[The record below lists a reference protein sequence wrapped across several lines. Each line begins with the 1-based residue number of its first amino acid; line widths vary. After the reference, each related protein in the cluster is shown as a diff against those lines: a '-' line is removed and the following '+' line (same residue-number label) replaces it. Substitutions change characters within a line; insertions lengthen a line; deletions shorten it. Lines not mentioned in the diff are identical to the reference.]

1 MIERLWIQNFAL
13 IEQSE
18 VEFGESLNIIT
29 GETGAGKSIF
39 IGALSALMG
48 KKTEAAAILDP
59 NKKSIIEA
67 KFLIRPHL
75 LPENI
80 WNELDFTP
88 ETELLIRREISQ
100 QGKSRFFVNDSPV
113 NQTILK
119 EIMENLVELHG
130 QHDGQKI
137 LSKDFQLML
146 IDQYGDLHEF
156 VQSYQFKF
164 NELKSKEQL
173 FQEKKINS
181 QKIDERKSF
190 VKFQLQDFDL
200 YELIENEDD
209 TLEQQIKILENAEF
223 IKTTLEKACL
233 VLYESE
239 KSIYSNLINVEKA
252 LEKVGNLSSQIL
264 HEKQKLSEA
273 SALIADASQTL
284 RDYFEEVELDNAEL
298 EKLHAKL
305 DFYNRLKKKYN
316 VLTVKELV
324 QIYEKYKN
332 ELKELENYDQ
342 DLSALQIQIS
352 QLEQEVYEKGY
363 FLDEKRKE
371 VAQELQEKV
380 NEYLEAV
387 ALPNAKFQIQ
397 FEKIQPSRKGLSE
410 VNFLV
415 STNVGLPAGLL
426 SQIASGGEISRI
438 MLAIKAALAE
448 KMELSTLIFD
458 EIDTGIS
465 GEVAL
470 KVGKVMEKLAQK
482 FQVITITHLPQMAS
496 RSGKHFFIYKEII
509 QDKTYSRIK
518 ELNENERIEQIA
530 KMLYGENPPASAI
543 ENAKTLLQIQS

>member
-13 IEQSE
+13 IEKSE
-18 VEFGESLNIIT
+18 VEFGKGLNIIT

-48 KKTEAAAILDP
+48 KKTDAAAILDP
-59 NKKSIIEA
+59 DKKSIIEA
-67 KFLIRPHL
+67 KFLINPKQIPDIL
-75 LPENI
+75 
-80 WNELDFTP
+80 WQELDIQP
-88 ETELLIRREISQ
+88 EPELIIRREISP
-100 QGKSRFFVNDSPV
+100 QGKSRFFLNDTPV
-113 NQTILK
+113 NQTLLK
-119 EIMENLVELHG
+119 EIMEYLVEFHG

-137 LSKDFQLML
+137 LSKDFQLAI
-146 IDQYGDLHEF
+146 IDQYGSLHQL
-156 VQSYQFKF
+156 VNQYQNIFQ
-164 NELKSKEQL
+164 ELKSKENL
-173 FQEKKINS
+173 YQEKKSNA
-181 QKIDERKSF
+181 QKIEERKNF
-190 VKFQLQDFDL
+190 LKFQLQDFSL

-209 TLEQQIKILENAEF
+209 ELEQQVKVLENAEL

-252 LEKVGNLSSQIL
+252 LDKIGSLSSKIL
-264 HEKQKLSEA
+264 SEKQKLTDA
-273 SALIADASQTL
+273 STIISDVSQTL
-284 RDYFEEVELDNAEL
+284 RDFSDEIDLDNSEL
-298 EKLHAKL
+298 EKLNTKL

-316 VLTVKELV
+316 VLTIKELITI
-324 QIYEKYKN
+324 QQNYKK

-342 DLSALQIQIS
+342 DLSELQIQIAQLEQDVLNLGN
-352 QLEQEVYEKGY
+352 QLEQE
-363 FLDEKRKE
+363 RKKTS
-371 VAQELQEKV
+371 QELQNQV
-380 NEYLEAV
+380 NKYFKAV
-387 ALPNAKFQIQ
+387 ALPNANFQIQ
-397 FEKIQPSRKGLSE
+397 FNSLSHPTKKGLSE
-410 VNFLV
+410 IHFLV

-470 KVGKVMEKLAQK
+470 KVGKVMEQLAQK

-496 RSGKHFFIYKEII
+496 RSGEHFYIYKEIL

-518 ELNENERIEQIA
+518 QLNENERIEQIA
-530 KMLYGENPPASAI
+530 KMLYGENPPSSAI
-543 ENAKTLLQIQS
+543 ENAKILLQTL